1 MEEIRSSDGRLMAI
15 IVRKNFE
22 RDGVSFISKED
33 FPLQLAVSNYKKGH
47 IIKPHFH
54 IGREIKINKIQE
66 VVHVERGRAVVSL
79 YDLDGRKIKSIDM
92 SFGDTI
98 LFVEGGHGFDILE
111 DTKITEVKQGPYLGK
126 TIDKKTIEE

>member
-1 MEEIRSSDGRLMAI
+1 MKTIKRGR
-15 IVRKNFE
+15 
-22 RDGVSFISKED
+22 
-33 FPLQLAVSNYKKGH
+33 P
-47 IIKPHFH
+47 
-54 IGREIKINKIQE
+54 IKINKIQE